1 MLTVVIETRNDE
13 DALASTLGSL
23 VSAAVEGVVRE
34 VLVHDRGSTD
44 RTAAV
49 IDHTGCTLVREG
61 ALASSLARA
70 RGDWILV
77 LEPGARL
84 LDGWMRLRDRR
95 GPLAALVLFAA
106 YLLIVLSAGL
116 VIAHHLG
123 FGRGPAITPLTETLL
138 LINAA
143 SLAWRALWRGVF
155 TERLMGVPLDGDGLV
170 RAGSARGRGFGTPP
184 PGVLPPKAEFRVFSR
199 TSHMGLMTDPQVREQ
214 VRTWLGEPH

>member
-84 LDGWMRLRDRR
+84 LDGWMDAVMEHTGSAGHPVRFSRAANGRAEKLMRLFRRANPLADGVLVMKGDALARLRPEDGVEALARR
-95 GPLAALVLFAA
+95 SP
-106 YLLIVLSAGL
+106 
-116 VIAHHLG
+116 
-123 FGRGPAITPLTETLL
+123 RK
-138 LINAA
+138 
-143 SLAWRALWRGVF
+143 
-155 TERLMGVPLDGDGLV
+155 RL
-170 RAGSARGRGFGTPP
+170 
-184 PGVLPPKAEFRVFSR
+184 KAEIRPAAPR
-199 TSHMGLMTDPQVREQ
+199 RAVR
-214 VRTWLGEPH
+214 